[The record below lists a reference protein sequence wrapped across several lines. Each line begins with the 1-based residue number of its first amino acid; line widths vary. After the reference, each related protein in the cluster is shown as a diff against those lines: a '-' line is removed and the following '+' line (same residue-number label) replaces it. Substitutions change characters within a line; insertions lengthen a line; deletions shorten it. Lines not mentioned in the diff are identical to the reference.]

1 MTCFYNTVVICDAI
15 FKKKKKAFYMQGSL
29 VSKGRV
35 CFRHKYTWS
44 LCQEKELHIALKH
57 PWQLIMEGCWQWLW
71 RQMLTC
77 TPTVYNLGW
86 MTRWGEGDA
95 VTEWGQLAA
104 GTLAGKGKLV
114 TQGCLLDCSR
124 SHQSCQHMQL
134 PENKQASQTGDEMR

>member
-1 MTCFYNTVVICDAI
+1 MCVAI
-15 FKKKKKAFYMQGSL
+15 KKKKRLYMWGSP
-29 VSKGRV
+29 VSKGRA
-35 CFRHKYTWS
+35 CFRDENAWF
-44 LCQEKELHIALKH
+44 LCQENELLFALKH
-57 PWQLIMEGCWQWLW
+57 PWQLITESCWQWLR

-77 TPTVYNLGW
+77 TPTVYNLGL
-86 MTRWGEGDA
+86 MTRWGEGEA

-134 PENKQASQTGDEMR
+134 PENKQASQTRDKMRQIKRPII

>member
-1 MTCFYNTVVICDAI
+1 MW
-15 FKKKKKAFYMQGSL
+15 GSP
-29 VSKGRV
+29 VSKDRA
-35 CFRHKYTWS
+35 CFRYENAWF
-44 LCQEKELHIALKH
+44 LCQENELLFALKH
-57 PWQLIMEGCWQWLW
+57 PWQLITESCWQWLR

-77 TPTVYNLGW
+77 TPTEYNLGL
-86 MTRWGEGDA
+86 MTRWGEGEA

-134 PENKQASQTGDEMR
+134 PENKQASQTGDKMRQIKRPII